1 MTSMPSLDLSNR
13 PDMTASRDR
22 VMRAPTNDAG
32 SIGRLAVRLN
42 QRLSRAPRVCVL
54 GELNSGKSTLVNVLL
69 GNAVLPTSATANTRM
84 PIRIFRS
91 NRPCLSIETGDHER
105 VEISSE
111 QLTPELL
118 AGAVMLHAGL
128 PLDRL
133 ESFEMVDTPG
143 LQSGDDSLCERAMDA
158 CRQSHLA
165 IWCSTATQAWK
176 ASELGVWQSLPKR
189 LRNNGILAVT
199 FKDAIGSREDEG
211 RLWGRINAEAAP
223 HFKTVV
229 MISAR
234 DAIAARRDRDRKAG
248 EYSWH
253 ASGAAE
259 LVEAVDRHV
268 SSLIMERVRGAERLL
283 NTALSGTPYQA
294 ISA

>member
-1 MTSMPSLDLSNR
+1 MTNIPSLDLPNR
-13 PDMTASRDR
+13 HDVTARRSRAL
-22 VMRAPTNDAG
+22 RAPVTDAG

-42 QRLSRAPRVCVL
+42 QRLSRAPRVCVV
-54 GELNSGKSTLVNVLL
+54 GELNSGKSSLINVLL
-69 GNAVLPTSATANTRM
+69 GNAVLPTSASANTRL

-91 NRPCLSIETGDHER
+91 DRPCLAIETADHER
-105 VEISSE
+105 VEISSD
-111 QLTPELL
+111 QMTPELL

-133 ESFEMVDTPG
+133 ESFELIDTPG
-143 LQSGDDSLCERAMDA
+143 LQSGDESLCERATDA

-189 LRNNGILAVT
+189 LRTNGILAVT
-199 FKDAIGSREDEG
+199 FKDAIDSREDEG

-223 HFKTVV
+223 HFKKVV

-234 DAIAARRDRDRKAG
+234 DAIAARQHGDRKTG
-248 EYSWH
+248 DQLWH
-253 ASGAAE
+253 LSGAAE
-259 LVEAVDRHV
+259 LVEAVDSQV
-268 SSLIMERVRGAERLL
+268 SSLIMDRVRGAERLL
-283 NTALSGTPYQA
+283 NTALSGTAYQA
-294 ISA
+294 LSA